1 MGEVLKLGNS
11 GCDIL
16 QHMSAPASFGVTVRS
31 YGQWSSVH
39 WHDFAQLVLPLSGS
53 LAIDIAGVQMILDR
67 QGAAYVEM
75 GRHHAQESHSDNR
88 FLVVEFDPG
97 ELRPRLAER
106 WAREPLLDL
115 SRVAEVSSL
124 IQYMDQ
130 SIAKGNVPGSRV
142 RLWAS
147 LLFDAF
153 LGGEP
158 AAHSR
163 LAALLSRIEANPA
176 SPWTAASMAA
186 LVGVSASRLHAL
198 FLEELNTTPHAWIR
212 DLRLGRV
219 KEWLATTRWSIAE
232 IAYRA
237 GYADQSA
244 LTRAMREVTGL
255 TPAAWRR
262 RSQESGTKDQET

>member
-1 MGEVLKLGNS
+1 
-11 GCDIL
+11 
-16 QHMSAPASFGVTVRS
+16 MSAPAPFAVAVRS
-31 YGQWSSVH
+31 YGRTGPVH

-53 LAIDIAGVQMILDR
+53 LSIDIAGTQGILDR
-67 QGAAYVEM
+67 RCAAYVET
-75 GRHHAQESHSDNR
+75 GRRHAQESHSDNR
-88 FLVVEFDPG
+88 FLVMEFDPG
-97 ELRPRLAER
+97 ELRPWLAER
-106 WAREPLLDL
+106 WARRPLLDL

-124 IQYMDQ
+124 VQYMDQ
-130 SIAKGNVPGSRV
+130 SITKGKVPGSRV

-147 LLFDAF
+147 LLFDVF
-153 LGGEP
+153 LGEAP

-163 LAALLSRIEANPA
+163 LAVLLSRIEANPA

-186 LVGVSASRLHAL
+186 IAGVSVSRLHAL
-198 FLEELNTTPHAWIR
+198 FREELHTTPQAWIR

-219 KEWLATTRWSIAE
+219 KEWLATTPWSIAE
-232 IAYRA
+232 IAHRA

-262 RSQESGTKDQET
+262 RCRESGECQGSWKSREPGE

>member
-1 MGEVLKLGNS
+1 MP
-11 GCDIL
+11 
-16 QHMSAPASFGVTVRS
+16 APTPFAVAVRS
-31 YGQWSSVH
+31 YGQTSAVH
-39 WHDFAQLVLPLSGS
+39 WHDFAQLVLPMSGS
-53 LAIDIAGVQMILDR
+53 LAIDIAGTQGMLDGR
-67 QGAAYVEM
+67 QAAYVQM
-75 GRHHAQESHSDNR
+75 GRRHAQESHSDNR
-88 FLVVEFDPG
+88 FLVLEFDPG
-97 ELRPRLAER
+97 ELQPRLAER

-115 SRVAEVSSL
+115 GHVAEISSL
-124 IQYMDQ
+124 IQYMDR

-142 RLWAS
+142 RLWSS

-153 LGGEP
+153 LGGAP

-163 LAALLSRIEANPA
+163 LAVLLSRIEANPA
-176 SPWTAASMAA
+176 SPWTGVSMAA
-186 LVGVSASRLHAL
+186 TAGVSVSRLHAL
-198 FLEELNTTPHAWIR
+198 FREELNATPQAWIR